1 MKFIDDDGKR
11 IKKRQQI
18 EVLIKEFIGTFKPL
32 ESDFIVMTDYSTL
45 AYYIEVHISA
55 DKLINLSTIDV
66 PLDPDEQVEYRAN
79 RDIIEDHDAFIRMK
93 EDARKGRTFSNL
105 VAEFN
110 TEFKEDTPLK
120 IIGGQH
126 RFLAIKEALEE
137 KKLNCAH
144 GVKIYFDL
152 NNDQRLDVQLISNT
166 NIAASSDLLD
176 RMFETIKGPE
186 LRNWCQ
192 ETGLLFTAQDF
203 ADKKQRSNQIT
214 VRMARS
220 FILSYLEGRRHKKAS
235 FDNVNP
241 VPIIAKTGGV
251 DEHWE
256 EIRCKKGI
264 WSDSKLLEAAKQFA
278 SLQIKQKEYYE
289 TKKKGSLEFATK
301 PLNYS
306 VLSSWAYIAGLLE
319 DNATRLRRHFGLSEI
334 VSTDPLNAAALAK
347 GRHKTDPENYRGL
360 GTRTDKKERG
370 RLSELFYLQA
380 EKGEGINAGMVDVAI
395 KKYHLKLANIE
406 VVEAERK
413 MG

>member
-1 MKFIDDDGKR
+1 MKFIDDDGR
-11 IKKRQQI
+11 RLKKRQEI
-18 EVLIKEFIGTFKPL
+18 EGLIKEFIKTFKPL
-32 ESDFIVMTDYSTL
+32 ESDFIVMTDYSTE
-45 AYYIEVHISA
+45 AFYIEVHVLA
-55 DKLINLSTIDV
+55 DKLIKLSTIDV

-79 RDIIEDHDAFIRMK
+79 RDIVEDHEAFIRMK
-93 EDARKGRTFSNL
+93 EDAKNGRTFSNI

-137 KKLNCAH
+137 RNLNYAH
-144 GVKIYFDL
+144 GVKIYFGL
-152 NNDQRLDVQLISNT
+152 NNDQRLDVQLVSNT

-192 ETGLLFTAQDF
+192 EAGLLLTEQDF

-220 FILSYLEGRRHKKAS
+220 FILSYLEGRENKRGS
-235 FDNVNP
+235 FDKVNP
-241 VPIIAKTGGV
+241 TPIIAKTGGV
-251 DEHWE
+251 DERWE
-256 EIRCKKGI
+256 NIRGKKDI

-278 SLQIKQKEYYE
+278 ALQVKQKEYYE
-289 TKKKGSLEFATK
+289 TKKKRNLEFANK
-301 PLNYS
+301 ALNYS
-306 VLSSWAYIAGLLE
+306 ILSSWAYMAGILE
-319 DNATRLRRHFGLSEI
+319 DNSVRLKRHFGLSKI
-334 VSTDPLNAAALAK
+334 DSTDPLNATSLAK

-406 VVEAERK
+406 VLEAEQK

>member
-1 MKFIDDDGKR
+1 MKFIDNDEKR
-11 IKKRQQI
+11 LKKRLEI
-18 EVLIKEFIGTFKPL
+18 EELITKFIKTFKPL
-32 ESDFIVMTDYSTL
+32 ESDFIVMTDYSTK
-45 AYYIEVHISA
+45 AYYIEVHLLA
-55 DKLINLSTIDV
+55 DKLIKLSTIDV

-79 RDIIEDHDAFIRMK
+79 RDVVEDHAAFIRMK
-93 EDARKGRTFSNL
+93 DDAKKGRTFSNI

-110 TEFKEDTPLK
+110 NEFKEETPLK

-137 KKLNCAH
+137 TKLNHAH
-144 GVKIYFDL
+144 GVKIFFGL
-152 NNDQRLDVQLISNT
+152 NNDQRLDVQLVSNT

-192 ETGLLFTAQDF
+192 EAGLLLTEQDF

-220 FILSYLEGRRHKKAS
+220 FILSYLEGRKYKRGS
-235 FDNVNP
+235 FDKVNP
-241 VPIIAKTGGV
+241 IPIIARTGGV
-251 DEHWE
+251 DERWE
-256 EIRCKKGI
+256 NIRKKKEM
-264 WSDSKLLEAAKQFA
+264 WSDPKLLEAAKQFA
-278 SLQIKQKEYYE
+278 VLQINQREYYE
-289 TKKKGSLEFATK
+289 TKKKTNLEFANK
-301 PLNYS
+301 ALNYS
-306 VLSSWAYIAGLLE
+306 ILSSWAYVAGILE
-319 DNATRLRRHFGLSEI
+319 DNGVRLKRHFGLSQI
-334 VSTDPLNAAALAK
+334 ISNDPLNAAALAK

-395 KKYHLKLANIE
+395 KKYYLKLANIE
-406 VVEAERK
+406 VLEAEQK